1 MSEISDIQRRIIEF
15 LDTTGDS
22 DREIS
27 RKTGLNAGYMGSA
40 RKGTEMGASKI
51 DRILNAYPQ
60 LNRRWILDGV
70 GPMTSDETKW
80 SRAEFYEL
88 MKIIRESLKDNDSLD
103 ELVERAISMVNH
115 LEDENAEMRAELMS
129 LLRGE

>member
-1 MSEISDIQRRIIEF
+1 MSEISNIQSRIIEF

-40 RKGTEMGASKI
+40 RKGTEMGATKI
-51 DRILNAYPQ
+51 SRILNAYPQ
-60 LNRRWILDGV
+60 LNRRWVLDGV

-80 SRAEFYEL
+80 SRAEFYDL
-88 MKIIRESLKDNDSLD
+88 MKRIRESLTDNDSLD
-103 ELVERAISMVNH
+103 AVERAISMVNH